1 MRARLALFRRV
12 MKHHVTLDKSIMR
25 NCGHRPVATLSHMT
39 TTGLITLP
47 DAESA
52 KAWLISANG

>member
-1 MRARLALFRRV
+1 
-12 MKHHVTLDKSIMR
+12 MR
-25 NCGHRPVATLSHMT
+25 NCRHRPVATLSHMT

-52 KAWLISANG
+52 KARLISANG